1 VFERFT
7 GRARQVVV
15 LAQDEVRTL
24 GHEWIGVEHLLLA
37 LARDRDG
44 LAAQSLAEAGAPYD
58 ALREIVARSRG
69 AEDGVTRGQL
79 PFTPRAKESLE
90 RSLRESLQLGH
101 RYVGT
106 EHMLLGLLRV
116 SDAGPVAIVL
126 YELRASP
133 RSVAAHLMRRLG
145 ADDAAYIETFADF
158 GAGPPAALT
167 EKDGTPD
174 RRTAVA
180 RSAELAV
187 PILPGRD
194 LHETLAFYEQ
204 LGFGAIGAPIET
216 YDYLIVR
223 RGTLELHFFHS
234 PDIDPLTTDAMCY
247 LRVHDADALYAEW
260 AQRVA
265 DVEPPHDTPYGMR
278 EFGIVDPS
286 GNLLRIGS

>member
-1 VFERFT
+1 
-7 GRARQVVV
+7 
-15 LAQDEVRTL
+15 
-24 GHEWIGVEHLLLA
+24 GVEHLLLA
-37 LARDRDG
+37 LARDQDG

-116 SDAGPVAIVL
+116 SDAGPVALVL
-126 YELRASP
+126 YELHASP

-145 ADDAAYIETFADF
+145 AGDTAYIETFADF
-158 GAGPPAALT
+158 GAGPP
-167 EKDGTPD
+167 
-174 RRTAVA
+174 
-180 RSAELAV
+180 
-187 PILPGRD
+187 
-194 LHETLAFYEQ
+194 
-204 LGFGAIGAPIET
+204 GAPIET

-265 DVEPPHDTPYGMR
+265 AVEPPHDTPYGMR